1 MGTFKIEL
9 KPSEYVGV
17 DWVANGPAPAY
28 KFTIVNGPNTQE
40 VGQPLEGFGSNFGF
54 GAPDKNIPGKIVAL
68 TVTDLAITNFK
79 QTF

>member
-40 VGQPLEGFGSNFGF
+40 VGQPLEGFGGNFGQ
-54 GAPDKNIPGKIVAL
+54 GAPGKNIPGKITAL
-68 TVTDLAITNFK
+68 SVTDLMIADLR

>member
-28 KFTIVNGPNTQE
+28 TFTIVNGPNTQE
-40 VGQPLEGFGSNFGF
+40 VDQPLEGSGGNFGF
-54 GAPDKNIPGKIVAL
+54 GSPGKNVPGKIVAL
-68 TVTDLAITNFK
+68 SVTDLMITDLK